1 MLRTSF
7 VILSFFLFSGIL
19 CAQKE
24 LFRPM
29 KDTSAFRQKIDVMA
43 KSTQSIESD
52 FQQVKELSALTE
64 KVTSKGHF
72 CFKKENLL
80 RWEYTTPYKYMIL
93 INKDKILIK
102 DEARITRYDMNS
114 NKIFKEINDIMIA
127 SVQGNILKS
136 GKFRVVFF
144 ENEKGYKLELY
155 PLAKG
160 MKESLK
166 KINMYFDKA
175 VSSVM
180 KIEMEEPSGDSTII
194 DFMNKKLNGDI
205 PASKFILN

>member
-1 MLRTSF
+1 
-7 VILSFFLFSGIL
+7 
-19 CAQKE
+19 
-24 LFRPM
+24 M

-43 KSTQSIESD
+43 KNTLSIESD
-52 FQQVKELSALTE
+52 FLQVKELSALTE

-136 GKFRVVFF
+136 GKFKVVFL
-144 ENEKGYKLELY
+144 ENEKEYKLELY

-175 VSSVM
+175 VSSVV
-180 KIEMEEPSGDSTII
+180 KIEMEEPSGDSTLI

-205 PASKFILN
+205 PDSKFILN

>member
-1 MLRTSF
+1 
-7 VILSFFLFSGIL
+7 
-19 CAQKE
+19 
-24 LFRPM
+24 M
-29 KDTSAFRQKIDVMA
+29 KDTSAFRKKIDVMA
-43 KSTQSIESD
+43 KATFSIESD
-52 FQQVKELSALTE
+52 FVQVKELSALTE

-80 RWEYTTPYKYMIL
+80 RWEYTSPYKYMIL
-93 INKDKILIK
+93 INREKILIK
-102 DEARITRYDMNS
+102 VETRVTRYDMNS

-136 GKFRVVFF
+136 GKFRVVFL
-144 ENEKGYKLELY
+144 ENEKEYKLELY

-160 MKESLK
+160 MSGSLK

-175 VSSVM
+175 VSSVV
-180 KIEMEEPSGDSTII
+180 KIEMEEPSGDSTLI

-205 PASKFILN
+205 PESKFILN